1 MEIYREKKKN
11 WKSKNPKKDKEKG
24 PGQWNQPSTC
34 CPQNLPPPLLLTSSR
49 DRPALWMAPPLCQ
62 KRLRA
67 ELVFTGHPGGDTGE
81 GEGAAQ
87 PEGAGTQRV
96 TGDVAFFPEK
106 TPSPW
111 RWDFLR
117 PLKTRSSSHGQ
128 IGTTHR
134 KPANASSQT
143 LPPKTVTRM
152 VYPHGER
159 QKHHP
164 APVRSS
170 PGTGKRLLRS
180 AWELLT
186 AESSWPVR
194 ISKEAGGDLG
204 LGPCMS
210 VTACV

>member
-1 MEIYREKKKN
+1 MCVPSWENGPFSRALS
-11 WKSKNPKKDKEKG
+11 WKSTEKRKKTGSQRTQKRTRKRDQASG
-24 PGQWNQPSTC
+24 ISQVHAVPRTS
-34 CPQNLPPPLLLTSSR
+34 PPPPLLTSSR

-117 PLKTRSSSHGQ
+117 PLKTRSRSHGQ
-128 IGTTHR
+128 IRTTHR

-164 APVRSS
+164 A
-170 PGTGKRLLRS
+170 
-180 AWELLT
+180 
-186 AESSWPVR
+186 
-194 ISKEAGGDLG
+194 
-204 LGPCMS
+204 S
-210 VTACV
+210 VS